1 MPSKT
6 DKGTNPT
13 NLSIEGRLTKLETQQ
28 KTIFLDLKDI
38 KLSLEANTKAINNL
52 TNALEREKLRV
63 ELLNEQDDRAYAIW
77 SSIMTGLIVGVIL
90 LIVPKLSHLL

>member
-1 MPSKT
+1 MPSKS
-6 DKGTNPT
+6 DKSINPT

-38 KLSLEANTKAINNL
+38 KLSLEANTRAINNL
-52 TNALEREKLRV
+52 TNALEREKLKV
-63 ELLNEQDDRAYAIW
+63 ELLNEQDDRVYAIW